1 MVQDV
6 TKALVSDGKIERG
19 FIGVL
24 IADLT
29 SDQKEI
35 YTNKQGALI
44 SKVESGKPADKAGL
58 KIGDLVIKIDDQ
70 EIKSAN
76 DLKNYIGSKKPD
88 SKLKITYE
96 RGGEIKTADVKLIA
110 QEAITI
116 TTSDTDG
123 GIAGLSVKE
132 LDSKTR
138 TMLKIDDDIKGI
150 IVSDVK
156 KESDA
161 DEYGFMEKDII
172 IQVGQKE
179 IKNISDFKDAIKQ
192 KGKKLVWVI
201 RGTIPQG
208 IVVK

>member
-1 MVQDV
+1 
-6 TKALVSDGKIERG
+6 
-19 FIGVL
+19 
-24 IADLT
+24 
-29 SDQKEI
+29 
-35 YTNKQGALI
+35 
-44 SKVESGKPADKAGL
+44 
-58 KIGDLVIKIDDQ
+58 
-70 EIKSAN
+70 
-76 DLKNYIGSKKPD
+76 
-88 SKLKITYE
+88 
-96 RGGEIKTADVKLIA
+96 
-110 QEAITI
+110 
-116 TTSDTDG
+116 
-123 GIAGLSVKE
+123 
-132 LDSKTR
+132 
-138 TMLKIDDDIKGI
+138 MLKIDDDIKGI